1 MAKAKMTHPSKGILQ
16 TFEFLKSGKSVNFDK
31 MVSDLGVKPVTA
43 MVFICALRKD
53 FGADIE
59 TERDGRRVI
68 SYRLNNASDI
78 APKMVLKS
86 TAKASKPK
94 AAKSK
99 VVVSKT
105 KTIVSRKSSRDT
117 GEVPT
122 VDSDYDISEVT
133 DAELADLKEQLG
145 IG

>member
-1 MAKAKMTHPSKGILQ
+1 MSKAKMTHPSKGILL
-16 TFEFLKSGKSVNFDK
+16 TYEFLKSGKSVNFDK

-53 FGADIE
+53 FGADID
-59 TERDGRRVI
+59 TERDGRKVI
-68 SYRLNNASDI
+68 SYKLNNASDI
-78 APKMVLKS
+78 APSMVLKS
-86 TAKASKPK
+86 TAKASSPK
-94 AAKSK
+94 ASKSK

-105 KTIVSRKSSRDT
+105 KSVISRKSSKDA
-117 GEVPT
+117 GEIAT
-122 VDSDYDISEVT
+122 VESDYDISEVS